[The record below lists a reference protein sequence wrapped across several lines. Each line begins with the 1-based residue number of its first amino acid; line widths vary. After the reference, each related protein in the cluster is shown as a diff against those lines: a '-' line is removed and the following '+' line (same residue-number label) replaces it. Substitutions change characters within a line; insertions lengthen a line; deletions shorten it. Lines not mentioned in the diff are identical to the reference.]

1 MYIWKFQRIQIWSRW
16 YQNFFIKYFTF
27 NRRPKAPAFVFLTP
41 QPATWSGLKSVMA
54 NVLHVSSIGYPF
66 VNPGPI
72 GGLLPST
79 DASTKN
85 ASIFFP
91 SKTDYPSTKDDEFE
105 LYVRWMQLNTFL
117 PMMHFLKPPS
127 DFLATHREVR
137 HNENLLLKMRSN
149 IIPSC

>member
-1 MYIWKFQRIQIWSRW
+1 M
-16 YQNFFIKYFTF
+16 
-27 NRRPKAPAFVFLTP
+27 FLTP
-41 QPATWSGLKSVMA
+41 ETASWSGLKSVIA

-79 DASTKN
+79 VVSSKN
-85 ASIFFP
+85 SSVFFP
-91 SKTDYPSTKDDEFE
+91 SKQDYDGAIDDRFE

-127 DFLATHREVR
+127 DFHNTHREVLYKLNFR
-137 HNENLLLKMRSN
+137 YLNCIHQFL
-149 IIPSC
+149 

>member
-1 MYIWKFQRIQIWSRW
+1 MVNVNIFLFLDIFEYIFLF
-16 YQNFFIKYFTF
+16 Y
-27 NRRPKAPAFVFLTP
+27 RRPKAPAFVFLTP

-79 DASTKN
+79 AVPHKN
-85 ASIFFP
+85 SLIFFP
-91 SKTDYPSTKDDEFE
+91 NRTDYPSTKDDEFE

-127 DFLATHREVR
+127 DFLATHREVSYQKS
-137 HNENLLLKMRSN
+137 NVYMMRYYL
-149 IIPSC
+149 

>member
-1 MYIWKFQRIQIWSRW
+1 MIHS
-16 YQNFFIKYFTF
+16 
-27 NRRPKAPAFVFLTP
+27 RPKAPAFVFLTP

-79 DASTKN
+79 VVSNKN
-85 ASIFFP
+85 SSIFFP
-91 SKTDYPSTKDDEFE
+91 SKTDYPGTKDDEFE

-127 DFLATHREVR
+127 DFLATHREVSYR
-137 HNENLLLKMRSN
+137 KK
-149 IIPSC
+149 